1 VTRSVRNMRT
11 PAGGARGRRNKLGT
25 ALLLLLGLF
34 AGLIGF
40 APSASAHHP
49 SLIATVDCAVTP
61 GSYTV
66 NFTSQAW
73 AGDGANDLHN
83 DVRILWGPE
92 SMDWPE
98 LATSTEQPVG
108 STQGATGKYLAVN
121 NRTFAGTFA
130 VTGNPGDVVEVI
142 AWAVGPWVSGTGGNE
157 LRGPQDAA
165 NGTPVSVTLPGDCAP
180 PATPSATATLQCA
193 EQRIQLSFTGVGSAT
208 TVDIRKNDAIVA
220 GGDNFPVPVGG
231 PTLFDIP
238 LAAGD
243 EDGPSLDI
251 DLDYADGT
259 DRTFDIPVNCST
271 PLPGA
276 TAQVRCA
283 ENDILVT
290 LSNTGTQATTAD
302 ISKNG
307 AVVAGG
313 DNLPVPVGGTTF
325 PVELVD
331 ADENTNVTIAV
342 DFAVGDDPAPFVL
355 PVDCEQPVPG
365 ASVELECVEGDVLVT
380 LTNEGDD
387 ATTADISKNGVLVG
401 DDVSVPVGGT
411 TFPVELVAEDENTD
425 VTITVDFAVG
435 TDPEPFVVP
444 VDCEHPEIGA
454 VQLECAEGGVVV
466 VLTNDG
472 ALSTS
477 VVVAG
482 IAVEV
487 PAGAG
492 SSDANPAVEV
502 TVPVDENSGY
512 DFTVVGD
519 GIEQQFSG
527 TVDCLLPDPSVT
539 KIVCAAGGLNL
550 VLRNTGDDT
559 ATFVV
564 TSPALP
570 GGELEESVDA
580 GNTAKVLI
588 PLAEGATASVLVTS
602 GDEVLFL
609 FPVTRECETVGGQAV
624 TRGSSSLPRTGG
636 NATGLLSPAGALL
649 LAGAALV
656 AVGRRRQPKVLS

>member
-1 VTRSVRNMRT
+1 MTRSVRNMRT

-25 ALLLLLGLF
+25 GLLLLLGLF

-40 APSASAHHP
+40 APGASAHHP

-73 AGDGANDLHN
+73 AGNGTNDLHN
-83 DVRILWGPE
+83 DVRILWAPE
-92 SMDWPE
+92 SMDWPP
-98 LATSTEQPVG
+98 TSLVLPDG
-108 STQGATGKYLAVN
+108 STQGATGQYLAVTN
-121 NRTFAGTFA
+121 PARTFAGTFA

-142 AWAVGPWVSGTGGNE
+142 AWAVGPWVSGTGGYE
-157 LRGPQDAA
+157 LRGPEAAA
-165 NGTPVSVTLPGDCAP
+165 NGTPVSVTLPDDCAP
-180 PATPSATATLQCA
+180 PATPSATATLECA
-193 EQRIQLSFTGVGSAT
+193 EQRIRVSFTGVGSAT
-208 TVDIRKNDAIVA
+208 TVDIRKNGAIVA

-231 PTLFDIP
+231 PTLFDVP
-238 LAAGD
+238 LVAGD
-243 EDGPSLDI
+243 EDGPSLII
-251 DLDYADGT
+251 DLDYAVGT
-259 DRTFDIPVNCST
+259 DQSFDIPVNCST

-276 TAQVRCA
+276 AAQVRCA
-283 ENDILVT
+283 EGDILVT

-302 ISKNG
+302 VSKNG
-307 AVVAGG
+307 VVVG
-313 DNLPVPVGGTTF
+313 DDVSVPVGGTTLF
-325 PVELVD
+325 SVELVD

-342 DFAVGDDPAPFVL
+342 DFAVGNDPAPFVL

-365 ASVELECVEGDVLVT
+365 VSVELECVEGDVLVT

-387 ATTADISKNGVLVG
+387 ATTADIYKNGVLVG
-401 DDVSVPVGGT
+401 DNVPVPVVGS

-425 VTITVDFAVG
+425 VTITVDFAIG

-472 ALSTS
+472 ALPTS

-580 GNTAKVLI
+580 GNTATVLI
-588 PLAEGATASVLVTS
+588 PLAEGATTDVGVTS
-602 GDEVLFL
+602 GNEVLFGK
-609 FPVTRECETVGGQAV
+609 VVRECETVGGQAV

-636 NATGLLSPAGALL
+636 NAIGLLSPAGALL